1 MPVEIYEIVAL
12 AARFWFLFLM
22 VLIVWRS
29 YRWYARERRQRKKRL
44 RLLPDAGYIGE
55 FVVMQGAGDLERGQV
70 LSVPFEGT
78 LGYVRSNDICIPAPG
93 VAGRHLWFSYDSKQG
108 LVLTPVGRNDFAVD
122 QLTLAENPEGLCMAH
137 GSRLYIGE
145 CELRL
150 RMFAGYE
157 VGMVM
162 SPYGDE
168 PTPDGRSAGSLSQE
182 QLFQL
187 FAQSSGFDPYMDV
200 NYEGNGDILYDEVLE
215 PEEELPVDEELVAAM
230 AAQQAAEAQDVQQ
243 VEEPVVAAV
252 PPQPMAETQAV
263 KAAQAKSA
271 AVSKPTTDPQPAPD
285 QEELI
290 FHPLLEDDDWDETDD
305 SELTYNTAPKGEN
318 IFAAAYRA
326 NTVKAAAEQAKAN
339 ARQKAGLP
347 EQQPAQPQKAPS
359 QAKPQTAH
367 TTPKAAP
374 VTAQPVQPQQPHSV
388 RPQQPAHPGSAAKP
402 AASAKP
408 LLTRPASLTPP
419 PKLGK
424 PSKAAK
430 PQTFAPMAEEEAWP
444 TVPRPEGWRSEG
456 LFDDL
461 VDEDG
466 TDASMPPKSAY
477 VGQDDAA
484 WAKRQVWDKYF
495 GGGDAP

>member
-29 YRWYARERRQRKKRL
+29 YRWYARERSQRKKRL

-55 FVVMQGAGDLERGQV
+55 FVVLQGAGDLERGQV

-78 LGYVRSNDICIPAPG
+78 LGFVRSNDLCVPAPG
-93 VAGRHLWFSYDSKQG
+93 VATRHLWFSYDSKQG
-108 LVLTPVGRNDFAVD
+108 LVLTPIAHNDFAVD
-122 QLTLAENPEGLCMAH
+122 QLTLADNPEGLCMAH

-168 PTPDGRSAGSLSQE
+168 PTPDVRNGDHPLTQE

-187 FAQSSGFDPYMDV
+187 FDQSAGFDPYM
-200 NYEGNGDILYDEVLE
+200 ETTLYDEELEQEALE
-215 PEEELPVDEELVAAM
+215 PEETVDACEPEQEASADETQETVE
-230 AAQQAAEAQDVQQ
+230 AAEAAPAA
-243 VEEPVVAAV
+243 EPAETEPV
-252 PPQPMAETQAV
+252 
-263 KAAQAKSA
+263 
-271 AVSKPTTDPQPAPD
+271 
-285 QEELI
+285 
-290 FHPLLEDDDWDETDD
+290 FHPLVDDEDWPEDDDGEMTF
-305 SELTYNTAPKGEN
+305 NAQPKGEN
-318 IFAAAYRA
+318 IFASAYRA
-326 NTVKAAAEQAKAN
+326 NTVKAAAERAKET
-339 ARQKAGLP
+339 ARQKAGVSEP
-347 EQQPAQPQKAPS
+347 APVAKQPVPAQPRQPAPPAPVAPETRPTFAPAAS
-359 QAKPQTAH
+359 PAA
-367 TTPKAAP
+367 KAAP
-374 VTAQPVQPQQPHSV
+374 
-388 RPQQPAHPGSAAKP
+388 QPARPKS
-402 AASAKP
+402 

-424 PSKAAK
+424 PSKVAK
-430 PQTFAPMAEEEAWP
+430 PQTFAPVEEEQEAWP
-444 TVPRPEGWRSEG
+444 IVPRPEGWRSEG

-477 VGQDDAA
+477 VGRDEAA